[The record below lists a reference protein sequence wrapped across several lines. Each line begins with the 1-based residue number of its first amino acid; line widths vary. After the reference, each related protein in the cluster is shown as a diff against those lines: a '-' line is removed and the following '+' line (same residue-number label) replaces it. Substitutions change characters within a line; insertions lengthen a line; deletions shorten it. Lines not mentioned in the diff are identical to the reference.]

1 MAIHFWSVSEAS
13 GHEKS
18 LSTASET
25 VGYAAGLMTWVLA
38 ASVFVAIKLSNNE
51 MPPWTFCC
59 VRAFLSALVLLPFVA
74 SHYHDIMG
82 LVRTRGW
89 EALFIGGIGLG
100 LTQGTAFTALSH
112 TTVVNFGI
120 IFGTAPIITMALAR
134 IVLREP
140 MNAWQI
146 AGALTAFAGIIVVA
160 VHGSLQQL
168 LGLDF
173 NSGDLITL
181 AAACMF
187 AIYTVMLKRAKFN
200 LPRLPL
206 LVVLLFGGAIA
217 ALPFFLIEYW
227 LGYHTHLA
235 MRGYLALAYV
245 VVPGGALLYFLY
257 NSSID
262 ILGASR
268 AGTLVYSQMIF
279 TTILAWLILGE
290 AIEWYHYLGACLI
303 VVGIVLVTR
312 FRPKPPA
319 VPSASS

>member
-1 MAIHFWSVSEAS
+1 MAIHFWSVAEAS
-13 GHEKS
+13 GDGKL
-18 LSTASET
+18 LSDASEA
-25 VGYAAGLMTWVLA
+25 VGYAAGFATWFLA
-38 ASVFVAIKLSNNE
+38 ASVFVAIKLSDNE

-59 VRAFLSALVLLPFVA
+59 MRAFLAALVLLPFVMN
-74 SHYHDIMG
+74 YHREILG

-89 EALFIGGIGLG
+89 EAAFIGAIGLG
-100 LTQGTAFTALSH
+100 LTQGTAFTALSY
-112 TTVVNFGI
+112 TTVVSFGI
-120 IFGTAPIITMALAR
+120 IFGMAPILTMALAR

-140 MNAWQI
+140 MSAWQI
-146 AGALTAFAGIIVVA
+146 AGALTAFAGIVVIA
-160 VHGSLQQL
+160 VHGSLQRL

-173 NSGDLITL
+173 NGGDLLTL

-187 AIYTVMLKRAKFN
+187 AVYTVMLKRAKFD

-206 LVVLLFGGAIA
+206 LVVLLFSGAIA
-217 ALPFFLIEYW
+217 TLPLFAVEYW

-235 MRGYLALAYV
+235 MRGYLALAYI
-245 VVPGGALLYFLY
+245 VVPGGAVLYFLY

-290 AIEWYHYLGACLI
+290 AIEWYHYVGGCLI
-303 VVGIVLVTR
+303 VAGIALVIW
-312 FRPKPPA
+312 FRVRPQA
-319 VPSASS
+319 VAGGSS